1 MVKAKEVKLVMSP
14 CEDAIGLKKR
24 WIARYRLVQ
33 QIDCRQR
40 VRAPAKAQPNDII
53 GARIELESDEI
64 SGWLLPIASLSADVT
79 LAFSRSATFCAIS
92 LWIENKSSKSRSY
105 CSAQTCVSERVSINC
120 ALRRRCVP
128 ALRTLPSTTC
138 HTRRQFPI

>member
-1 MVKAKEVKLVMSP
+1 MVKAKKVNLIMNPGER
-14 CEDAIGLKKR
+14 AIGFEKR
-24 WIARYRLVQ
+24 RIPRYCLVQ
-33 QIDCRQR
+33 QIDCPQR

-128 ALRTLPSTTC
+128 ALRTLPSRTC
-138 HTRRQFPI
+138 DTRRSFPI